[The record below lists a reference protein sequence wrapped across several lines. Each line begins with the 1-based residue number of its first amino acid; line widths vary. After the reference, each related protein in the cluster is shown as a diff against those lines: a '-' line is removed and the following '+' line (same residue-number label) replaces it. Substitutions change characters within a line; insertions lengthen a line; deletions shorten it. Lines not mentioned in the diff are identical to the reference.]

1 MEKFK
6 LVWSVKSE
14 CGPIRKKNED
24 SVFPDLSGSGF
35 VPFKAGVF
43 DGMGGHKK
51 GEVASELASTVM
63 KKEYENLISYVEEAN
78 KAIYEYQE
86 NNTDSEGMGTTMTA
100 IEIDEDGVL
109 HVAHVGDSR
118 CYVLSKRKL
127 IKLTEDENVPGYQ
140 NVLLQALGTKKKLSI
155 QTKDIRLFKGDVVL
169 LCTDGL
175 YNELGEEF
183 RIMDAKYADQ
193 DNSFMLT
200 YTQGEYEYLAIK
212 SGDVDVLIGSNS
224 NIDASTISGIELVD
238 NGSILIAN
246 GESNAHLITDSGL
259 FNFDVNFGSDD
270 FSLTE
275 IEQSGDNLGRFL
287 LITKEDDNLQGIRGF
302 NNSGITSSSTPND
315 ENVRWDSVFH
325 LSEGKW
331 LATGIY
337 NTPVTAQHSVLNL
350 LLFMTSW
357 ILQRLYIT
365 NNIIKII
372 IIIPDK
378 VFNC

>member
-51 GEVASELASTVM
+51 GEVASELASSVM

-78 KAIYEYQE
+78 KTIYEYQE

-140 NVLLQALGTKKKLSI
+140 NVLLQALGKKKKLSI

-175 YNELGEEF
+175 YNELGEEYLKKKLQEG
-183 RIMDAKYADQ
+183 ISAETLVSEVLLQEPK
-193 DNSFMLT
+193 DNIS
-200 YTQGEYEYLAIK
+200 AI
-212 SGDVDVLIGSNS
+212 I
-224 NIDASTISGIELVD
+224 I
-238 NGSILIAN
+238 
-246 GESNAHLITDSGL
+246 
-259 FNFDVNFGSDD
+259 
-270 FSLTE
+270 
-275 IEQSGDNLGRFL
+275 
-287 LITKEDDNLQGIRGF
+287 
-302 NNSGITSSSTPND
+302 
-315 ENVRWDSVFH
+315 
-325 LSEGKW
+325 
-331 LATGIY
+331 
-337 NTPVTAQHSVLNL
+337 
-350 LLFMTSW
+350 
-357 ILQRLYIT
+357 
-365 NNIIKII
+365 NII
-372 IIIPDK
+372 
-378 VFNC
+378 

>member
-51 GEVASELASTVM
+51 GEVASELASSVM
-63 KKEYENLISYVEEAN
+63 KKEYENLISYVEDAN
-78 KAIYEYQE
+78 KTIYEYQE
-86 NNTDSEGMGTTMTA
+86 NNKDSEGMGTTMTA

-175 YNELGEEF
+175 YNELGEEYLKKKLQEG
-183 RIMDAKYADQ
+183 ISAETLVSEVLLQEPK
-193 DNSFMLT
+193 DNIT
-200 YTQGEYEYLAIK
+200 AI
-212 SGDVDVLIGSNS
+212 I
-224 NIDASTISGIELVD
+224 I
-238 NGSILIAN
+238 
-246 GESNAHLITDSGL
+246 
-259 FNFDVNFGSDD
+259 
-270 FSLTE
+270 
-275 IEQSGDNLGRFL
+275 
-287 LITKEDDNLQGIRGF
+287 
-302 NNSGITSSSTPND
+302 
-315 ENVRWDSVFH
+315 
-325 LSEGKW
+325 
-331 LATGIY
+331 
-337 NTPVTAQHSVLNL
+337 
-350 LLFMTSW
+350 
-357 ILQRLYIT
+357 
-365 NNIIKII
+365 NII
-372 IIIPDK
+372 
-378 VFNC
+378 

>member
-1 MEKFK
+1 MEKLK
-6 LVWSVKSE
+6 LVWSIKSE

-51 GEVASELASTVM
+51 GEVASELASSVM

-78 KAIYEYQE
+78 KTIYEYQE

-175 YNELGEEF
+175 YNELGEEYLKKKLQEG
-183 RIMDAKYADQ
+183 ISAETLVSEVLLQEPK
-193 DNSFMLT
+193 DNIT
-200 YTQGEYEYLAIK
+200 AI
-212 SGDVDVLIGSNS
+212 I
-224 NIDASTISGIELVD
+224 I
-238 NGSILIAN
+238 
-246 GESNAHLITDSGL
+246 
-259 FNFDVNFGSDD
+259 
-270 FSLTE
+270 
-275 IEQSGDNLGRFL
+275 
-287 LITKEDDNLQGIRGF
+287 
-302 NNSGITSSSTPND
+302 
-315 ENVRWDSVFH
+315 
-325 LSEGKW
+325 
-331 LATGIY
+331 
-337 NTPVTAQHSVLNL
+337 
-350 LLFMTSW
+350 
-357 ILQRLYIT
+357 
-365 NNIIKII
+365 NII
-372 IIIPDK
+372 
-378 VFNC
+378 

>member
-6 LVWSVKSE
+6 LVWSVKTE

-51 GEVASELASTVM
+51 GEVASELASSVM

-78 KAIYEYQE
+78 KTIYEYQE

-100 IEIDEDGVL
+100 IKIDEDGVL

-175 YNELGEEF
+175 YNELGEEYLKKKLQEG
-183 RIMDAKYADQ
+183 ISAETLVSEVLLQEPK
-193 DNSFMLT
+193 DNIS
-200 YTQGEYEYLAIK
+200 AI
-212 SGDVDVLIGSNS
+212 I
-224 NIDASTISGIELVD
+224 I
-238 NGSILIAN
+238 
-246 GESNAHLITDSGL
+246 
-259 FNFDVNFGSDD
+259 
-270 FSLTE
+270 
-275 IEQSGDNLGRFL
+275 
-287 LITKEDDNLQGIRGF
+287 
-302 NNSGITSSSTPND
+302 
-315 ENVRWDSVFH
+315 
-325 LSEGKW
+325 
-331 LATGIY
+331 
-337 NTPVTAQHSVLNL
+337 
-350 LLFMTSW
+350 
-357 ILQRLYIT
+357 
-365 NNIIKII
+365 NII
-372 IIIPDK
+372 
-378 VFNC
+378 